1 MYTIPSVT
9 SIAAANLR
17 KVVDRSNTFAIAP
30 VMTGLTARTLG
41 HGDSESASDDEIT
54 ERPGAG
60 APASGDLLS

>member
-1 MYTIPSVT
+1 
-9 SIAAANLR
+9 
-17 KVVDRSNTFAIAP
+17 